1 MANETQDLV
10 FNLRANTSNAEAG
23 MAKVGQ
29 LTDDLKITT
38 EKTSGALRE
47 FGNQLKNARDMSD
60 VAGMATKALG
70 QVLGASL
77 GGTAILV
84 AGKALFDAF
93 NTIQTAVKETEAK
106 VKDAF
111 KEIDKAGFPK
121 TFEDGATQADKLSA
135 AADAVSKKIQEIEAN
150 PLQKFIAGITGA
162 KDKME
167 ELALST
173 QKAAQER
180 VKLGAQAAISE
191 EEFQMGL
198 SDRDKALNELFKS
211 YQAKADKIAASMLG
225 AGAKP
230 EDIKPIIDQIYN
242 LHTQARD
249 KMLAEYANKESLIE
263 EENAR
268 KSSDLK
274 RELAMSEFDLEQKS
288 KERADAAEQARSRE
302 ALDEIIKKR
311 EEEAKIREESEK
323 KIEESQKRLL
333 DLTEKRVALEE
344 RIARINDD
352 ILKKQAELAKQGA
365 GLGGTMRGPGQR
377 PTSYEEGFNKAV
389 DQATKAAQRM
399 DAQTARNNLQNEM
412 ISEKYKTD
420 PWLNVDGMT
429 KAEKNALVSP
439 EAVQIEQKAQAVKA
453 AQNTAIEKG
462 TKELE
467 KLQQQ
472 ASGASDQL
480 NSVDDE
486 SQQLQNDFNE
496 LQNETKD
503 LTEAQKN
510 LKEQVQKA
518 VGGGGAKGA
527 DTKESIL
534 GQIKTLLEQ
543 NFNELKA
550 YAHAT

>member
-23 MAKVGQ
+23 MAKVSQ

-38 EKTSGALRE
+38 EKTSGALRD

-77 GGTAILV
+77 GGTAVLV

-93 NTIQTAVKETEAK
+93 NSIQTAVKETEAK

-121 TFEDGATQADKLSA
+121 TFEDGAMQADKLSA
-135 AADAVSKKIQEIEAN
+135 AADAVSKKIQEIESN

-162 KDKME
+162 KDKMD

-180 VKLGAQAAISE
+180 IKLGAQATISE
-191 EEFQMGL
+191 EEFQKGL
-198 SDRDKALNELFKS
+198 SEKDKALNDLFKS

-249 KMLAEYANKESLIE
+249 KMLAEYANKESLVE

-268 KSSDLK
+268 KSSDLR

-288 KERADAAEQARSRE
+288 KERADAAEQTRSRE

-344 RIARINDD
+344 KIARINDD

-399 DAQTARNNLQNEM
+399 DAQTARSNLQNKM
-412 ISEKYKTD
+412 IADKYNIKPSD
-420 PWLNVDGMT
+420 VAGMT

-439 EAVQIEQKAQAVKA
+439 EAVQIQQKAQAVQQ

-472 ASGASDQL
+472 ASGASEQL

-510 LKEQVQKA
+510 LKEQAQKA

-527 DTKESIL
+527 DTKEGIL